1 MARKKYTLTASAEAD
16 LRSAK
21 VWSLSHWDKRLTK
34 QYFTDLHEGAN
45 FIAENYKSL
54 ISRSEL
60 IHDPG
65 LCVHP
70 VREHYIVYVP
80 VADTHIVIVS
90 IMRQG
95 RDLQSILRKGRH
107 KINRE
112 LIDIK
117 RRIAEGEIVIK

>member
-21 VWSLSHWDKRLTK
+21 VWSLSRWDKRLTK

-60 IHDPG
+60 TQDLG

-80 VADTHIVIVS
+80 VSDTHIVIVS
-90 IMRQG
+90 FIRQG
-95 RDLQSILRKGRH
+95 RDLPSILRKGRH
-107 KINRE
+107 IINRE
-112 LIDIK
+112 MQEIAK
-117 RRIAEGEIVIK
+117 RIAQGEIVIK